1 MRLADRVT
9 RYDDS
14 KVIGM
19 YEKQIETA
27 GRLLPR
33 ERVKQ
38 VGSFIAAAGLDMGDE
53 FASGVLVV
61 FVVAVLLIS
70 LIALTILHFSP
81 LLIIVGALFATLVA
95 VGLLYQYIMLK
106 IEDRKVQVDKVLPD
120 YLQLAAANVRAG
132 MQLDRA
138 LWYAAKPEFGI
149 LSKEMELA
157 SKRVFGG
164 ETLDDALH
172 KMAGR
177 FRSRYLARTVELI
190 KEGVESGGEVAGILE
205 KTATDLRNLQ
215 LMQKEVSA
223 SMIMYSIFIGFSAA
237 AGAPFLY
244 IVSIKLIGMF
254 EQMWAFRPYAGIT
267 TQFVQLSPVSP
278 GLTTQQFTW
287 FAVSLVVIT
296 VFIASMIIAVIQT
309 GRKSNFIRYILPFL
323 VGSLLVFYLGQFLIN
338 SLFGSVSL

>member
-1 MRLADRVT
+1 
-9 RYDDS
+9 
-14 KVIGM
+14 M
-19 YEKQIETA
+19 YERQIETA

-38 VGSFIAAAGLDMGDE
+38 MGALVSAAGFDMNDE
-53 FASGVLVV
+53 FASGMFVV
-61 FVVAVLLIS
+61 FVAAALLVS
-70 LIALTILHFSP
+70 LIALTALGFSP
-81 LLIIVGALFATLVA
+81 LITIFGAILATLVA
-95 VGLLYQYIMLK
+95 IGLLYQYVVLK
-106 IEDRKVQVDKVLPD
+106 IEDRRVQVDRVLPD
-120 YLQLAAANVRAG
+120 YLQLSAANVRAG

-164 ETLDDALH
+164 ETLDEALH
-172 KMAGR
+172 KMSER
-177 FRSRYLARTVELI
+177 FRSRYLTRTVELI
-190 KEGVESGGEVAGILE
+190 KEGVESGGEIAGILE

-237 AGAPFLY
+237 VGAPFLY
-244 IVSIKLIGMF
+244 IVSIKLIDLF
-254 EQMWAFRPYAGIT
+254 EKMWAFRPYSGVT
-267 TQFVQLSPVSP
+267 TQFVQLKPVSP
-278 GLTTQQFTW
+278 GLTTPEFTL
-287 FAVSLVVIT
+287 FAMGLVVIT

-323 VGSLLVFYLGQFLIN
+323 AGALFVFYAGRFIID